1 MARTG
6 AERVALNDTQARQRD
21 FWQSACRAVPDLS
34 PTAAY
39 QVWHFGDSEAL
50 ARDLADLVLH
60 GPKRATAGLLWD
72 AELDPTMMPVQ
83 GGYSLVT
90 DHAGAPLLIIRT
102 TRVEVRPYDAVDA
115 DFAAAEGEGDG
126 SLDYWRAAH
135 WAYFSR
141 RCEALGRAPSN
152 DMPVILE
159 RFALIYPAGS
169 A

>member
-1 MARTG
+1 MAVSD
-6 AERVALNDTQARQRD
+6 AQARQRD
-21 FWQSACRAVPDLS
+21 FWEAACRAVPGLS
-34 PTAAY
+34 PAADY
-39 QVWHFGDSEAL
+39 QVWHFGDSARL
-50 ARDLADLVLH
+50 ARDLADLVLR

-72 AELDPTMMPVQ
+72 AELDPTMMPVE

-102 TRVEVRPYDAVDA
+102 TQVDIRPYDKVDA

-126 SLDYWRAAH
+126 SLAYWREAH

-159 RFALIYPAGS
+159 RFALIHPAGPS
-169 A
+169 

>member
-1 MARTG
+1 MARAG
-6 AERVALNDTQARQRD
+6 RGRVAVSDTQARQRD
-21 FWQSACRAVPDLS
+21 FWQAASRAVPDL
-34 PTAAY
+34 PATADY
-39 QVWHFGDSEAL
+39 QVWHFGDSERL

-72 AELDPTMMPVQ
+72 AEHDLSMMPVQ

-102 TRVEVRPYDAVDA
+102 TQIEVRPYDKVDA

-126 SLDYWRAAH
+126 SLQYWRDAH

-141 RCEALGRAPSN
+141 RCAALGRTPSE

-159 RFALIYPAGS
+159 RFALIYPVGRS
-169 A
+169 

>member
-1 MARTG
+1 MA
-6 AERVALNDTQARQRD
+6 VNDTQARQRE
-21 FWQSACRAVPDLS
+21 FWQAACRAVPGLASNAD
-34 PTAAY
+34 Y

-72 AELDPTMMPVQ
+72 AEPDPTMMPVQ
-83 GGYSLVT
+83 DGYSLVT

-102 TRVEVRPYDAVDA
+102 TQVEIRPYRAVDA

-126 SLDYWRAAH
+126 SLAYWREAH

-141 RCEALGRAPSN
+141 RCEALGRTPTD

-159 RFALIYPAGS
+159 RFALVYPVRPS
-169 A
+169 

>member
-1 MARTG
+1 MSG
-6 AERVALNDTQARQRD
+6 TQARQRD
-21 FWQSACRAVPDLS
+21 FWQSACRAVPSLT
-34 PTAAY
+34 PTADY

-50 ARDLADLVLH
+50 ARDLADLVLR

-90 DHAGAPLLIIRT
+90 DHAGAPLRITQI
-102 TRVEVRPYDAVDA
+102 EIRPYDKVDA

-152 DMPVILE
+152 DLPVILE
-159 RFALIYPAGS
+159 RFSLIYPAGGS
-169 A
+169 

>member
-1 MARTG
+1 
-6 AERVALNDTQARQRD
+6 VAVNDVQARQRG
-21 FWQSACRAVPDLS
+21 FWQAACRTVPDL
-34 PTAAY
+34 PANADY
-39 QVWHFGDSEAL
+39 QTWHFGDSEAL
-50 ARDLADLVLH
+50 ARDLADLVLR

-83 GGYSLVT
+83 GGYNLVT

-102 TRVEVRPYDAVDA
+102 MRVEIRPYGEVDP

-126 SLDYWRAAH
+126 SLAYWRAAH

-141 RCEALGRAPSN
+141 RCEALGRMPSD

-159 RFALIYPAGS
+159 RFALIYPAGPL
-169 A
+169 